1 MDQLALMGLEILKT
15 APTAITFIFA
25 VIVLF
30 VAVYV
35 YVKKV
40 NIAEYTSVGNL
51 QNKQTKLLMD
61 QIEQLSTDLQ
71 EARKELRELFDQNL
85 ILMKRIQELE
95 NILSEHGYTSH
106 KDYAR

>member
-15 APTAITFIFA
+15 APTFITFIFA
-25 VIVLF
+25 CIVLI
-30 VAVYV
+30 VAIYV

-40 NIAEYTSVGNL
+40 NISEYTSVGNL

-61 QIEQLSTDLQ
+61 QINQLSSDLQ
-71 EARKELRELFDQNL
+71 EARIELRELFNQNL
-85 ILMKRIQELE
+85 ILMKRINELE

-106 KDYAR
+106 SRY

>member
-15 APTAITFIFA
+15 APTAITFLFA
-25 VIVLF
+25 TIAMIV
-30 VAVYV
+30 AIYV
-35 YVKKV
+35 YVKRV

-61 QIEQLSTDLQ
+61 QIEQLSKDLQ

-85 ILMKRIQELE
+85 VLMRRINELE
-95 NILSEHGYTSH
+95 SFLSDNDDDN
-106 KDYAR
+106 KPKP

>member
-1 MDQLALMGLEILKT
+1 MEQLALLGFEVIKT
-15 APTAITFIFA
+15 APSVVSLFFAIA
-25 VIVLF
+25 VLL

-40 NIAEYTSVGNL
+40 NIEEYTSVGDL

-61 QIEQLSTDLQ
+61 QIDQLSNDLQ

-85 ILMKRIQELE
+85 ILMKRINELE
-95 NILSEHGYTSH
+95 TILSMHE
-106 KDYAR
+106 KR